1 MDAIG
6 LLAAVMLRVC
16 LVVGSGVVLMLLAG
30 VSAVVA
36 LVGALA
42 GVVVRASVSAAGL
55 GGRDCCCMPVD
66 VGDGFEP
73 AAASDSP
80 HGTAVGSI
88 VCCLG
93 GLLMPIDRSV
103 PPGACGFLLPAAGS
117 PPEVG
122 AEYSSSLSDSY
133 MVRCV
138 MGG

>member
-1 MDAIG
+1 MP
-6 LLAAVMLRVC
+6 RVC
-16 LVVGSGVVLMLLAG
+16 LAVGVGSGVGSGVVLMLPAG
-30 VSAVVA
+30 VFVVVA

-42 GVVVRASVSAAGL
+42 GVVVRASVIAVGL
-55 GGRDCCCMPVD
+55 GGRYCCSMLID
-66 VGDGFEP
+66 VGDGSEL
-73 AAASDSP
+73 AATSDSP
-80 HGTAVGSI
+80 PGMAVGSV